1 MLTRIRSILE
11 PTLSDPEEARRQYLL
26 NLVLLALGVPGFLF
40 GVAGLILWLLGL
52 APSTG
57 AIAGLGVQGFYLAA
71 YWLARKGKV
80 GLASFLPIAAVF
92 LAMVG
97 GGFYVGLGHANYI
110 GFAMVALTA
119 GILIG
124 AKAGYLSALLSA
136 VAYFAIGFY
145 QNRGGIPT
153 AIPPETSL
161 LADIAALFFG
171 LIVMA
176 AFTQIYTGQLRQ
188 ALTNEQALSAAL
200 KVREQNLEAEVQR
213 RTRSLERRATLI
225 RTSAEISSH
234 IASIRDPQ
242 ALLESTVELLRERF
256 NLYYVGIFLL
266 DERGEFAILRAGSGE
281 AGKLM
286 LAERYRLAVG
296 GKSMIGWATAN
307 RQPRIAL
314 DVGEE
319 KVRFANPYLPL
330 TRSELAI
337 PMLSREKVVGA
348 ITVQSDQPDAFDEND
363 IIAFQGIADALTI
376 ALENARL
383 LEESRRT
390 LRELERLYGE
400 RAQEA
405 WRERMAQTT
414 VAYRY
419 TGLGVEPAP
428 LSAIRRG
435 EGDSQGTDASRQLT
449 VPISLRGQT
458 IGTIVLRRDPEVAP
472 WSPDE
477 ADLAQEIGGQ
487 VALALENARLL
498 DETRRRA
505 ARDQMLAEITAR
517 VRETLDLETML
528 RTAAEKM
535 REALSLPEMVIRLTM
550 KDSELR

>member
-1 MLTRIRSILE
+1 MLKLIHSILE

-40 GVAGLILWLLGL
+40 GVAGLILWLLDL
-52 APSTG
+52 APPAG

-97 GGFYVGLGHANYI
+97 GGFYVGLGHANYV
-110 GFAMVALTA
+110 GFAMVSLTA

-124 AKAGYLSALLSA
+124 APAGYLSALLSA

-161 LADIAALFFG
+161 LADVAALFFG

-188 ALTNEQALSAAL
+188 ALMNEQALSAAL

-242 ALLESTVELLRERF
+242 VLLESTVELLRERF

-307 RQPRIAL
+307 RRPRIAL

-348 ITVQSDQPDAFDEND
+348 ITVQSDQPHAFDEND

-390 LRELERLYGE
+390 LRELERLYGQ

-405 WRERMAQTT
+405 WRERIARTG

-419 TGLGVEPAP
+419 TGVGVEPAP

-435 EGDSQGTDASRQLT
+435 EGDTDESRQLT

-458 IGTIVLRRDPEVAP
+458 IGTIVLRRAPDLEPWLPE
-472 WSPDE
+472 E
-477 ADLAQEIGGQ
+477 ADLAQEIGSQIG
-487 VALALENARLL
+487 LALESARLL

-505 ARDQMLAEITAR
+505 ARDRMLTEITTQ

-535 REALSLPEMVIRLTM
+535 REALGLPEMVIRLTM
-550 KDSELR
+550 RDAELR

>member
-1 MLTRIRSILE
+1 MLKLIHSILE

-40 GVAGLILWLLGL
+40 GVAGLILWLLDL
-52 APSTG
+52 APPTG

-97 GGFYVGLGHANYI
+97 GGFYVGLGHANYV
-110 GFAMVALTA
+110 GFAMVSLTA

-124 AKAGYLSALLSA
+124 APAGYLSALLSA

-161 LADIAALFFG
+161 LADVAALFFG

-188 ALTNEQALSAAL
+188 ALMNERALSAAL

-225 RTSAEISSH
+225 RTGAEISSH

-242 ALLESTVELLRERF
+242 VLLESTVELLRERF

-307 RQPRIAL
+307 RRPRIAL

-348 ITVQSDQPDAFDEND
+348 ITVQSDQPHAFDEND

-390 LRELERLYGE
+390 LRELERLYGQ

-405 WRERMAQTT
+405 WRERIARTG

-419 TGLGVEPAP
+419 TGVGVEPAP

-435 EGDSQGTDASRQLT
+435 EGDTDESRQLT

-458 IGTIVLRRDPEVAP
+458 IGTIVLRRAPDLEPWLPE
-472 WSPDE
+472 E
-477 ADLAQEIGGQ
+477 ADLAQEIGSQIG
-487 VALALENARLL
+487 LALESARLL

-505 ARDQMLAEITAR
+505 ARDRMLTEITTQ

-535 REALSLPEMVIRLTM
+535 REALGLPEMVIRLTM
-550 KDSELR
+550 RDAELR

>member
-1 MLTRIRSILE
+1 MLKLIHSILE

-40 GVAGLILWLLGL
+40 GVAGLILWLLDL
-52 APSTG
+52 APPAG

-97 GGFYVGLGHANYI
+97 GGFYVGLGHANYV
-110 GFAMVALTA
+110 GFAMVSLTA

-161 LADIAALFFG
+161 LADVAALFFG

-188 ALTNEQALSAAL
+188 ALMNEQALSAAL

-242 ALLESTVELLRERF
+242 VLLESTVELLRERF

-307 RQPRIAL
+307 RRPRIAL

-348 ITVQSDQPDAFDEND
+348 ITVQSDQPHAFDEND

-390 LRELERLYGE
+390 LRELERLYGQ

-405 WRERMAQTT
+405 WRERIARTG

-419 TGLGVEPAP
+419 TGVGVEPAP

-435 EGDSQGTDASRQLT
+435 EGDTDESRQLT

-458 IGTIVLRRDPEVAP
+458 IGTIVLRRAPDLEPWLPE
-472 WSPDE
+472 E
-477 ADLAQEIGGQ
+477 ADLAQEIGSQIG
-487 VALALENARLL
+487 LALESARLL

-505 ARDQMLAEITAR
+505 ARDRMLTEITTQ

-535 REALSLPEMVIRLTM
+535 REALGLPEMVIRLTM
-550 KDSELR
+550 KDAELR